1 MPIWRVELTGEWTV
15 EDVEA
20 EDEYEA
26 EELAK
31 DYIYDIEPAYVSAW
45 ATKVREDDEDEE
57 NE

>member
-1 MPIWRVELTGEWTV
+1 MPIWKVELTGEWTI

-31 DYIYDIEPAYVSAW
+31 DYVYGMEPDYISSW
-45 ATKVREDDEDEE
+45 ATKVREDDE